1 MEVIYEL
8 FWEFNSNSE
17 IRKTNRIK
25 GESFLRFEEI
35 WTNLK
40 VDREKEREKSWE
52 EQIVEE
58 KIGITRINIF

>member
-52 EQIVEE
+52 EQIAEE